1 MDEAVGL
8 RADLYA
14 LTMMQ
19 GYWARGRRE
28 EWGAF
33 ELFFRSVPEGGA
45 YCIAGGIE
53 DALDLVERMRFDP
66 EDLEY
71 LRSLGLFQE
80 EFLGFLSSLRF
91 QGEIRTVAEGAV
103 VFPNEPILEVCG
115 PLPEAQWIESILLNC
130 VNFQTLIATKARR
143 IVEAAA
149 PASVVEFGLRRAQGP
164 NGALWASRASY
175 LAGAAGTSNLEA
187 GRVYG
192 IPVYGTHAHSWVQSF
207 ATEVEAFRAYSETF
221 PDHSILL
228 IDTYDTLGSGLAG
241 AIQVAKQLAASG
253 RCLAG
258 VRLDSGDLA
267 YLSKECRRRLDAEGL
282 GYVKIVAS
290 SDIDEHLLQ
299 DLKVQGAPIDVYGV
313 GTRLATA
320 FGEPALGGVYKLTS
334 IRRGERWEPTIKVS
348 SNPSKTTLPGR
359 KQVYRWESDGRYL
372 GDALALL
379 EEPPPTW
386 MRHPDVEFKQT
397 SLDPG
402 ELRPLLEL
410 KWLGKRRLG
419 GRESLADSRRRVEEE
434 MRKLPA
440 EHKRLANP
448 HTYRVGATAAL
459 YGLRKSM
466 IAQRTTG

>member
-1 MDEAVGL
+1 LDESVGL

-28 EWGAF
+28 DWGAF
-33 ELFFRSVPEGGA
+33 DLFFRSVPEGGG
-45 YCIAGGIE
+45 YCIAAGIE
-53 DALDLVERMRFDP
+53 DALDLVERMQFTP
-66 EDLEY
+66 EDLDY

-80 EFLGFLSSLRF
+80 DFLQFLRSLRF
-91 QGEIRTVAEGAV
+91 RGEIRCVPEGAV
-103 VFPNEPILEVCG
+103 VFPNEPLLEVCG

-130 VNFQTLIATKARR
+130 VNFQTLAATKARR
-143 IVEAAA
+143 IVESAA

-164 NGALWASRASY
+164 NGALWASRASF
-175 LAGAAGTSNLEA
+175 LAGVAGTSNLEA
-187 GRVYG
+187 GRAYG

-207 ATEVEAFRAYSETF
+207 ESEAEAFRAYSETF
-221 PDHSILL
+221 PDHAILL
-228 IDTYDTLGSGLAG
+228 IDTYDALGSGLAG
-241 AIQVAKQLAASG
+241 AVQEAKRLAASG
-253 RCLAG
+253 RRLAG

-282 GYVKIVAS
+282 EYVKIVAS
-290 SDIDEHLLQ
+290 SDIDEYLLQ

-320 FGEPALGGVYKLTS
+320 FGEPALGGVYKLTA
-334 IRRGERWEPTIKVS
+334 IRRGGEWEAKIKIS

-359 KQVYRWESDGRYL
+359 KQIYRWESDGRYL

-379 EEPPPTW
+379 EEPPPSW

-397 SLDPG
+397 SLAPA
-402 ELRPLLEL
+402 ELRPLLTLRWDGE
-410 KWLGKRRLG
+410 GRVG

-434 MRKLPA
+434 MQKLPA

-448 HTYRVGATAAL
+448 HTYRVGVSAGL
-459 YGLRKSM
+459 YNLRKSM